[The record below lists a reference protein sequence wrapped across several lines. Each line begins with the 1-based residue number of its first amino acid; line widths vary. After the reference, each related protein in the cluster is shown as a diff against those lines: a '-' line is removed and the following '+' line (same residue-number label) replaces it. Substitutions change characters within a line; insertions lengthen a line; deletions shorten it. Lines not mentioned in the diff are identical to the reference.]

1 MVICCQ
7 LSQLAKT
14 DFSTEVW
21 IVFRCAQSILTDFPG
36 DEGWP

>member
-1 MVICCQ
+1 

-21 IVFRCAQSILTDFPG
+21 ITFHCAESILTDLPV
-36 DEGWP
+36 DEGWQ